1 MCPPVIKKPMPKIIA
16 QDMIDLGFLP
26 EMFKKDNE
34 AELSAYITAVIAEQA
49 DILLGR
55 IGSAA
60 YNSTTSPTDKYV
72 KRAEKCLTAAELIQR
87 RINIILGN
95 VAGAGQEIDVTHE
108 GAQKKVY
115 LSEANDLIAKLVSGT
130 GADSNDFATGVLVT
144 SHFESTTLAG
154 EEQT

>member
-1 MCPPVIKKPMPKIIA
+1 
-16 QDMIDLGFLP
+16 MIDLGFLP
-26 EMFKKDNE
+26 EMFKKAAGTE
-34 AELSAYITAVIAEQA
+34 FTTFLTAVIAEQA

-55 IGSAA
+55 VGSAA

-87 RINIILGN
+87 RINLILGN
-95 VAGAGQEIDVTHE
+95 VAGAGQEINVSHE

-115 LSEANDLIAKLVSGT
+115 IAEANDLISKLVSGT